1 MNTRW
6 FSVAAVLLVVL
17 AGCGGATQSDGADV
31 SNETLSPSGT
41 TADATTAAN
50 ATDAAGNETTTDG
63 SMALPNATNGTSD
76 TDNSSGATDPATT
89 AGESGDDGQTDGN
102 GGDGN
107 SAGNAGDDN
116 SAGNAGDG
124 DDGGNGVTETAGPA
138 SRTTASD
145 APTTQSDAPTTT
157 STSAPTTSDSRHGE
171 WEVTVVGVVDGDTLS
186 VRFPDGHTED
196 VRLLGVDAPEING
209 DNQPTE
215 FAGVPD
221 TIEGKNW
228 LRDWGYNAAE
238 RAESR
243 LKGETVTIRTDDGA
257 AATGEESRLLVYL
270 THDGTLYNREL
281 VADGYAR
288 VSDQDFSKRDTF
300 ETLQSDAQ
308 SADDGVWGYGSGSN
322 TTTTETTASMTT
334 STAVTRTT
342 AGPSTT
348 ETTTTTVDS
357 TTAVTTTGS
366 ATTTDSV
373 TATTA

>member
-50 ATDAAGNETTTDG
+50 ATDAAGNETPTDG

-145 APTTQSDAPTTT
+145 APTTT

-171 WEVTVVGVVDGDTLS
+171 WEVTVVGAVDGDTLS